1 MKSSGKLKG
10 SPVSP
15 EFKALFALCDGLA
28 FEPHQI
34 ANYLDAQGRDDLALD
49 REFPF
54 HIRLFR
60 FRAGE
65 FRMSSSWHERLELL
79 LPLDGPMRQ
88 RMGEAIVDLDRG
100 DLLVV
105 DNLKLH
111 NQEDF

>member
-1 MKSSGKLKG
+1 MKSSVKPRSALAL
-10 SPVSP
+10 S
-15 EFKALFALCDGLA
+15 EFKDLFDLCEGLT

-34 ANYLDAQGRDDLALD
+34 ANYLDAQGRDELALD

-60 FRAGE
+60 FRTGE

-88 RMGEAIVDLDRG
+88 RMGEAIVDLNRG
-100 DLLVV
+100 D
-105 DNLKLH
+105 
-111 NQEDF
+111 